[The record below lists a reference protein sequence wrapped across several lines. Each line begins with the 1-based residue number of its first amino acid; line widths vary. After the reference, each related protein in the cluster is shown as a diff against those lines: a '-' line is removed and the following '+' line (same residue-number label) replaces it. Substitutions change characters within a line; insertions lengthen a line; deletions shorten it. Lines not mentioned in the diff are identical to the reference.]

1 MTNPPKSRRPDS
13 PVSRSDPETDTE
25 QFASPDTEWDSPAR
39 LADDLR
45 VDTTRKLPSR
55 SNAQAAAVSAVIG
68 GPVGAHAAIGR
79 SRFWTPVRAVLLMAL
94 VVLAVSWSGKA
105 GCLQQAPAPAGPGE
119 TSSSGMRLNWDNQ
132 RQYYGLCYSDI
143 VATYAAERLSPEDL
157 RQGTMPY
164 RTYWFA
170 GPAGDDGERQYTEE
184 PVLIGLAMYAVAKA
198 TQGWQALVDGTPIP
212 QQLDVVTF
220 FNISAL
226 LLTVFWLIAVWATMM
241 TDRRRL
247 WRGALLALSPLI
259 FVHAFTAFDLIPVA
273 LVALALLCWS
283 RERVVL
289 TGVFAGLAAA
299 AALYPL
305 LLIPALA
312 VICHRQRRLPDFWTV
327 LACGAIAWLA
337 VNLPVLISYPQGW
350 AQFFRSWWSGGAE
363 PDSLYYLVMTAGGW
377 APPTALLTG
386 LALALLAAVIAGVVY
401 LGLRAELT
409 PTPAQ
414 LMFLLVAGY
423 LLVGKEWDP
432 QSSLWL
438 VPFAVL
444 AIPYVRLLIAWMVI
458 DALLWV
464 PRMGLFLDP
473 SRKWLPEEWFYV
485 AVAIRAVMVLVLCAV
500 VVRDLLTRH
509 TAPAVTGGVP
519 RTSPYLAA
527 TS

>member
-1 MTNPPKSRRPDS
+1 MSTRGT
-13 PVSRSDPETDTE
+13 EADTE
-25 QFASPDTEWDSPAR
+25 QLASPDTGWDSPAP

-55 SNAQAAAVSAVIG
+55 SNAQAAAVSGMIG

-105 GCLQQAPAPAGPGE
+105 GCLQQAPAEPGE
-119 TSSSGMRLNWDNQ
+119 TSTGMRLNWDNQ
-132 RQYYGLCYSDI
+132 RQYYGLCYTDV

-157 RQGTMPY
+157 RHGTMPY
-164 RTYWFA
+164 RTYWFSD
-170 GPAGDDGERQYTEE
+170 PAGTGERHYTDQ
-184 PVLIGLAMYAVAKA
+184 PVLIGMTMYAAAKA

-247 WRGALLALSPLI
+247 WRGALMALSPLV

-312 VICHRQRRLPDFWTV
+312 VICHRHRRLPDFWTV
-327 LACGAIAWLA
+327 LVCGAIAWLA

-350 AQFFRSWWSGGAE
+350 TQFFRTWWGRGAE
-363 PDSLYYLVMTAGGW
+363 PDSLYHLVMTAGGW
-377 APPTALLTG
+377 EPPTALLNG
-386 LALALLAAVIAGVVY
+386 LTLALLAAVIAGVVY

-423 LLVGKEWDP
+423 LLVGKAWNP

-438 VPFAVL
+438 LPFAVL
-444 AIPYVRLLIAWMVI
+444 AIPYVRLLIAWMVVE
-458 DALLWV
+458 ALLWV

-473 SRKWLPEEWFYV
+473 SRKWLSEEWFYV

-500 VVRDLLTRH
+500 VVRDLLARH
-509 TAPAVTGGVP
+509 NAPAVPAGVP

>member
-1 MTNPPKSRRPDS
+1 MSSRPAEPDS
-13 PVSRSDPETDTE
+13 E
-25 QFASPDTEWDSPAR
+25 QTAPDQTTPSHADWDSPAQ

-55 SNAQAAAVSAVIG
+55 SSAPAAAVSGLIG

-79 SRFWTPVRAVLLMAL
+79 SRFWTPVRAVLLLAL

-105 GCLQQAPAPAGPGE
+105 GCLQQAPAPVEEGQE
-119 TSSSGMRLNWDNQ
+119 TAGMRLNWDNQ
-132 RQYYGLCYSDI
+132 RQYYGLCYTDV
-143 VATYAAERLSPEDL
+143 VATYAAQRLTPEDL
-157 RQGTMPY
+157 RAGTLPY
-164 RTYWFA
+164 RTYWFSDS
-170 GPAGDDGERQYTEE
+170 GGTDGQRHYLDQ
-184 PVLIGLAMYAVAKA
+184 PVLVGLTMFAAAKA
-198 TQGWQALVDGTPIP
+198 TQGWQALIEGTPIP

-247 WRGALLALSPLI
+247 WRGALMALSPLI
-259 FVHAFTAFDLIPVA
+259 LIHAFTAFDLIPVA
-273 LVALALLCWS
+273 LLALALLSWS
-283 RERVVL
+283 RERVML

-312 VICHRQRRLPDFWTV
+312 VICLRGRRLPDFATV
-327 LACGAIAWLA
+327 LICGALAWLA

-350 AQFFRSWWSGGAE
+350 THFYRAWWSSGAE
-363 PDSLYYLVMTAGGW
+363 RDSLYNLVMQASGW
-377 APPTALLTG
+377 APSTALLNS
-386 LALALLAAVIAGVVY
+386 LALALLAAVIAAVVY

-423 LLVGKEWDP
+423 LLVGKAWDP

-438 VPFAVL
+438 LPFAVL
-444 AIPYVRLLIAWMVI
+444 AIPHLRLLIAWMVV
-458 DALLWV
+458 DALVWV

-473 SRKWLPEEWFYV
+473 ERRWLPEEWFYV
-485 AVAIRAVMVLVLCAV
+485 AVAIRAVLVLALCAV
-500 VVRDLLTRH
+500 VVRDLLARH
-509 TAPAVTGGVP
+509 TVPTMPGPAMTGPVPAAPYA
-519 RTSPYLAA
+519 SAA
-527 TS
+527 R